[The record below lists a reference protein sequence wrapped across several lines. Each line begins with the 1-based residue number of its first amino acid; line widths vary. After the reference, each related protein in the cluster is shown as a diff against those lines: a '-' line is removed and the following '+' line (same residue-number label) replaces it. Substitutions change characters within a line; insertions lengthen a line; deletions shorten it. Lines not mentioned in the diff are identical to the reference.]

1 MYLDFIKNNY
11 EDKEPSQRVAYIAR
25 DKTALS
31 EIVQDKISK
40 TVEQIVDRWYELDDI
55 GYISQNE
62 KFLDLL
68 HEAEQ
73 LYCFGFY
80 TGTISI
86 IGIACEEYCKFLVD
100 AHGIPEVKTQNER
113 INALYENQRIDSNL
127 KNLLHRVRK
136 IRNDCIHYDLAFK
149 TLDENQLKA
158 SALEI
163 ISLYKTCLLPLASNI
178 DNSSEEKII
187 EEFISSK
194 EKSFREY
201 IFKHRN
207 MIKKV
212 RGLDLQIS
220 PDIENMKFT
229 SLYYIA
235 EIDISTDAFKEM
247 TLVDLG
253 RKTPAMVVI
262 DLTLPQSEILDQL
275 KLKEGN
281 LMVATIISSVSAI
294 GQTEE
299 WHLLKIE
306 DICKTTFNIDEIN
319 NFDFTSI

>member
-11 EDKEPSQRVAYIAR
+11 EDKEPSQREAYIAR

-31 EIVQDKISK
+31 EILQDKISK
-40 TVEQIVDRWYELDDI
+40 IVEQIVDRWYELDDI
-55 GYISQNE
+55 GYIPQNE

-73 LYCFGFY
+73 TYCFGFY

-86 IGIACEEYCKFLVD
+86 IGIACEEYCKFLID
-100 AHGIPEVKTQNER
+100 THGILEVKTQNER
-113 INALYENQRIDSNL
+113 INVLYEKQKIDSNL

-136 IRNDCIHYDLAFK
+136 IRNDCMHYDLAFK

-158 SALEI
+158 SALEM
-163 ISLYKTCLLPLASNI
+163 ISLYKTCLLPLASDI
-178 DNSSEEKII
+178 DDSSEEKII

-194 EKSFREY
+194 EKNFREY

-247 TLVDLG
+247 TLLDLG
-253 RKTPAMVVI
+253 RTTPSMVVI
-262 DLTLPQSEILDQL
+262 DLTLPQSKILDQL

-306 DICKTTFNIDEIN
+306 DICKTTFNLDEIN